1 MLLKDYQPGR
11 KATVVQ
17 PVMVRHWLR
26 PYWRADELDEWL
38 ATQEAS
44 GWRLVRVGFYRCFV
58 FREAKPREV
67 RYFSTYA
74 FLKEAGLMDLGFQL
88 KYAHKADELT
98 PGFCGS
104 LLLEHIYRINR
115 PLDRETWLDFR
126 QLRNAYLR
134 HTAIQSILCSALI
147 LVLSATVLLFGGAA
161 SSNQAWWLV
170 VSAALSAFS
179 LGYHTFGWCFLKRR
193 WNRYFR

>member
-1 MLLKDYQPGR
+1 MKNYLNK
-11 KATVVQ
+11 
-17 PVMVRHWLR
+17 HWLR

-44 GWRLVRVGFYRCFV
+44 GWRLERVGFYRCFV

-67 RYFSTYA
+67 RFFSTYA

-115 PLDRETWLDFR
+115 QLDRETWLDFR

-161 SSNQAWWLV
+161 SSSQAWWLV